1 MRTLFL
7 LQVLCLIEILNYLPL
22 AITQA
27 DSYIS
32 ERDVSLEHYL
42 SLLSDINVEEILEQV
57 FYDSS
62 RDSEIQNSILL
73 TWKISFDQIS
83 SQNSE
88 QLRSYLSQLY

>member
-27 DSYIS
+27 AVYIS

-57 FYDSS
+57 FYDSA

-73 TWKISFDQIS
+73 TWKISFDQVRTPS
-83 SQNSE
+83 S
-88 QLRSYLSQLY
+88 